1 MPTQVFEQTLSSR
14 AEAVSRAVS
23 HILSGY
29 LEDIDYFTHRDQP
42 GVLDFTFGDPRE
54 MPPQAYVSALRTA
67 VTPQDEG
74 WFAYKMYEP
83 AAQEA
88 AAASLARLTGM
99 PFDPDDI
106 LLTTG
111 GFAAL
116 SVGMKAVADPGDEV
130 IYSLPPWFAYEAL
143 LVEAS
148 LVPVKVH
155 IDLET
160 LDLDVDAIAAAI
172 TPRTRIVI
180 VNTPNNPTG
189 RVYPAETLTRLAK
202 VLEEAS
208 ARNGRRI
215 FLLSDEPYNR
225 IVFSGVQFRTPAEF
239 YPHTLVAYSYG
250 KTLLSPGQ
258 RIGYLA
264 LPPGLPDREA
274 LRRAVHDLQIAV
286 GWAFPNAVMQYALP
300 ELEQQA
306 FDVARLERRRDQMV
320 DALTSMGYTVHRPE
334 GTFYLFPRSPIL
346 DDEAFA
352 RLLVEQGVLVM
363 PGALFET
370 PGFFRICLTA
380 TEETCERS
388 LPGFAAALTQAATV
402 T

>member
-1 MPTQVFEQTLSSR
+1 MPTQVHEQTLSSR

-264 LPPGLPDREA
+264 LPPALPDREA

-300 ELEQQA
+300 ELEQQS

-320 DALTSMGYTVHRPE
+320 DALTSMGYTVHRPG

-388 LPGFAAALTQAATV
+388 LPWFAAALTQAATV